1 MCSCRSKVSR
11 LNYSFIP
18 SQYSCIHNVKLIEEN
33 DNTKTTMHISN
44 LFRQLYFSDQRALFE
59 RFNYLHNVIKI
70 PHDIILKYPNSLL
83 CRSFKVKQR
92 HQFLC
97 QLGRAQY
104 DPQKENYIPIM
115 ALVEDTDVNFCNKY
129 AKCNIENFNTFLKT
143 L

>member
-1 MCSCRSKVSR
+1 MWITIHLYLLGK
-11 LNYSFIP
+11 LHYKNNYTYLKFI
-18 SQYSCIHNVKLIEEN
+18 YNN
-33 DNTKTTMHISN
+33 
-44 LFRQLYFSDQRALFE
+44 FFSGQRALLE

-70 PHDIILKYPNSLL
+70 PHAILLKYPNSLL

-115 ALVEDTDVNFCNKY
+115 ALVEDTDVEFCNKY